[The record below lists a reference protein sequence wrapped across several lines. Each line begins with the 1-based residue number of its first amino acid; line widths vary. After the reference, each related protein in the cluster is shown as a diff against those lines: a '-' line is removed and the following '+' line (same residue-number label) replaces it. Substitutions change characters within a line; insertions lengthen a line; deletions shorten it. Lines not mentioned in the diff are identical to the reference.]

1 MTKNMKNYKTYGKK
15 IIVKADYSDAS
26 KTTIAIPDS
35 VKSDLINP
43 GKVLKCIVLAIG
55 SDVTLNVTVGDYVY
69 ISKNAGIDIATVDK
83 AKIGD
88 YVRVI
93 AETDLLMTVTD

>member
-1 MTKNMKNYKTYGKK
+1 MKSYKTYGKK
-15 IIVKADYSDAS
+15 IIVKADYGDTT

-35 VKSDLINP
+35 VKSDLVNP

-55 SDVTLNVTVGDYVY
+55 SDVAFHVKEGDVVY
-69 ISKNAGIDIATVDK
+69 ISKNAGIDIATEEK
-83 AKIGD
+83 AKIEN

-93 AETDLLMTVTD
+93 SETDLLMTVID